1 MGGFKSNLHELER
14 KSIFMENLEQIEA
27 HNAQF
32 EAGLT
37 TYKKGINYYSD
48 WTWEEFKAVVLMK
61 DQVSQRKAHHP
72 KAASNKAKGTFDSSK
87 DWRSAMNPVKN
98 QGHCGSCWAFGAIG
112 AMEAAWYL
120 AGNERVVLSE
130 QMLVDCGP
138 GMGCDGGWVDSAFDH
153 LIKNGAE
160 AETDYPYTAGVDEVA
175 GTCQYDNS
183 AITATMSDYDRVYVL
198 LQGVNALAQS
208 IADNGPHAI
217 YVYVN
222 DNFRHYESGIFED
235 SMFSCSHLSYNHAVI
250 NVGYDADEG
259 YWMIRNSWGAAWG
272 EEGR

>member
-1 MGGFKSNLHELER
+1 MKLLIFLSIITIAFCSHEQEWQNFKLKFSKGFKSNLHELER
-14 KSIFMENLEQIEA
+14 KSIFMENLEQIES

-120 AGNERVVLSE
+120 GN
-130 QMLVDCGP
+130 
-138 GMGCDGGWVDSAFDH
+138 
-153 LIKNGAE
+153 
-160 AETDYPYTAGVDEVA
+160 Y
-175 GTCQYDNS
+175 
-183 AITATMSDYDRVYVL
+183 
-198 LQGVNALAQS
+198 QS
-208 IADNGPHAI
+208 KI
-217 YVYVN
+217 
-222 DNFRHYESGIFED
+222 
-235 SMFSCSHLSYNHAVI
+235 L
-250 NVGYDADEG
+250 
-259 YWMIRNSWGAAWG
+259 
-272 EEGR
+272 